1 MFARLPKPHYE
12 PYIYVSTIRVVGMC
26 LCINK
31 YELNA
36 ATSPTHIA
44 IRLATGRA
52 TIRYDVVGLRGTGV
66 GRSIKITKL
75 VARRKVASTV
85 G

>member
-1 MFARLPKPHYE
+1 MQPPRKHL
-12 PYIYVSTIRVVGMC
+12 
-26 LCINK
+26 
-31 YELNA
+31 
-36 ATSPTHIA
+36 A

-52 TIRYDVVGLRGTGV
+52 TIRYDVVGLRGKGVGTGV